1 MSQAIPLITQWILR
15 QHPEINHL
23 PMDIDLIENR
33 LIDSLRFMEF
43 IFFLEGL
50 SGQSIDVSKIQL
62 DDFRSIQTLADKYG
76 HTKSENQP

>member
-1 MSQAIPLITQWILR
+1 MMSQAIQSIAQWILR

-50 SGQSIDVSKIQL
+50 SGQSIEISKIQL
-62 DDFRSIQTLADKYG
+62 DDFRSIQSLADKYG
-76 HTKSENQP
+76 QAKNQN